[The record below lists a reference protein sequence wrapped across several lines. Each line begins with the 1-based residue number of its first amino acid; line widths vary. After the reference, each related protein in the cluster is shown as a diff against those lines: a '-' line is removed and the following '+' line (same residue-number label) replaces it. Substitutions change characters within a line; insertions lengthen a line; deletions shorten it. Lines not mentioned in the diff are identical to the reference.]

1 MRRSRIFTDKAL
13 AESATVELDARNNHY
28 LMHVLRVKQGQA
40 LQLFNGSGREF
51 NAQVDALTRKSVRV
65 LITEEVNPTVVESPL
80 HTTLGIAISK
90 GDRMDWVIQKA
101 TELGVNVI
109 QPLVTER
116 VDVKLNA
123 ERRVKKFAHW
133 QATLISACEQSGR
146 CVLPSLQPL
155 KSIDEWLP
163 NDNSDCKLV
172 LRAKADSFEQV
183 KSHFTSTPQSASV
196 IIGPEGGL
204 SPEEITAAVAQ
215 GYHPVG
221 FGSRVLRTETA
232 PIVALSILQASWGDF

>member
-1 MRRSRIFTDKAL
+1 MRRSRIFTDKVL
-13 AESATVELDARNNHY
+13 AKSATVELDARNNHY

-40 LQLFNGSGREF
+40 LQLFNGNGREF
-51 NAQVDALTRKSVRV
+51 NAQVKALTRKSVRV
-65 LITEEVNPTVVESPL
+65 LIVEEVNSTVVESPL

-123 ERRVKKFAHW
+123 ERREKKFAHW
-133 QATLISACEQSGR
+133 QATLIGACEQSGR
-146 CVLPSLQPL
+146 CVLPLLQPL
-155 KSIDEWLP
+155 KTIEQWLP

-172 LRAKADSFEQV
+172 LRATADSFNQV
-183 KSHFTSTPQSASV
+183 KSHFTATPQSASV

-204 SPEEITAAVAQ
+204 SSEEIAAAVVQ

-221 FGSRVLRTETA
+221 FGARILRTETA
-232 PIVALSILQASWGDF
+232 PIVALSLLQASWGDF

>member
-40 LQLFNGSGREF
+40 LLLFNGNGREF
-51 NAQVDALTRKSVRV
+51 NAQVEALTRKSVRV
-65 LITEEVNPTVVESPL
+65 LIAEEVNPTVVESPL

-123 ERRVKKFAHW
+123 ERREKKFAHW
-133 QATLISACEQSGR
+133 QATLIGACEQSGR
-146 CVLPSLQPL
+146 CVLPLLQPL
-155 KSIDEWLP
+155 KTIEQWLP

-172 LRAKADSFEQV
+172 LRATADSFNQV
-183 KSHFTSTPQSASV
+183 KSHFTATPQSASV

-204 SPEEITAAVAQ
+204 SSEEIAAAVVQ

-221 FGSRVLRTETA
+221 FGPRILRTETA
-232 PIVALSILQASWGDF
+232 PIVALSLLQASWGDF

>member
-13 AESATVELDARNNHY
+13 AESATVELDVRNNHY

-40 LQLFNGSGREF
+40 LQLFNGNGREF
-51 NAQVDALTRKSVRV
+51 NAQVEALTRKSVRV
-65 LITEEVNPTVVESPL
+65 LIAEEVNPTVVESPL

-123 ERRVKKFAHW
+123 ERREKKFAHW
-133 QATLISACEQSGR
+133 QATLIGACEQSGR
-146 CVLPSLQPL
+146 CVLPLLQPL
-155 KSIDEWLP
+155 KTIEQWLP

-172 LRAKADSFEQV
+172 LRATTDSFNQV
-183 KSHFTSTPQSASV
+183 KSHFTATPQSASV

-204 SPEEITAAVAQ
+204 SPEEIAAAVVQ

-221 FGSRVLRTETA
+221 FGARILRTETA
-232 PIVALSILQASWGDF
+232 PIVALSLLQASWGDF

>member
-1 MRRSRIFTDKAL
+1 MRRSRIFTDRAL

-51 NAQVDALTRKSVRV
+51 NAHVDALTRKSVRV

-123 ERRVKKFAHW
+123 ERREKKFAHW
-133 QATLISACEQSGR
+133 
-146 CVLPSLQPL
+146 
-155 KSIDEWLP
+155 
-163 NDNSDCKLV
+163 
-172 LRAKADSFEQV
+172 
-183 KSHFTSTPQSASV
+183 
-196 IIGPEGGL
+196 
-204 SPEEITAAVAQ
+204 
-215 GYHPVG
+215 
-221 FGSRVLRTETA
+221 
-232 PIVALSILQASWGDF
+232 

>member
-28 LMHVLRVKQGQA
+28 LMHVLRVKPGQA
-40 LQLFNGSGREF
+40 LLLFNGNGREF
-51 NAQVDALTRKSVRV
+51 NAQVETLTRKSVRV
-65 LITEEVNPTVVESPL
+65 LIAEEVNPTVVESPL

-123 ERRVKKFAHW
+123 ERREKKFAHW
-133 QATLISACEQSGR
+133 QATLIGACEQSGR
-146 CVLPSLQPL
+146 CVLPLLQPL
-155 KSIDEWLP
+155 KTIEQWLP

-172 LRAKADSFEQV
+172 LRATADSFNQV
-183 KSHFTSTPQSASV
+183 KSHFTATPQSASV

-204 SPEEITAAVAQ
+204 SSEEIGAAVVQ

-221 FGSRVLRTETA
+221 FGARILRTETA
-232 PIVALSILQASWGDF
+232 PIVALSLLQASWGDF

>member
-1 MRRSRIFTDKAL
+1 
-13 AESATVELDARNNHY
+13 
-28 LMHVLRVKQGQA
+28 MHVLRVKQGQA
-40 LQLFNGSGREF
+40 LQLFNGNGREF
-51 NAQVDALTRKSVRV
+51 NAQVEALTRKSVRV
-65 LITEEVNPTVVESPL
+65 LIAEEVNPTVVESPL

-123 ERRVKKFAHW
+123 ERREKKFAHW
-133 QATLISACEQSGR
+133 QATLIGACEQSGR
-146 CVLPSLQPL
+146 CVLPLLQPL
-155 KSIDEWLP
+155 KTIEQWLP

-172 LRAKADSFEQV
+172 LRATADSFNQV
-183 KSHFTSTPQSASV
+183 KSHFTATPQSASV

-204 SPEEITAAVAQ
+204 SPEEIAAAVVQ

-221 FGSRVLRTETA
+221 FGARILRTETA
-232 PIVALSILQASWGDF
+232 PIVALSLLQAGWGDF

>member
-40 LQLFNGSGREF
+40 LLLFNGNGREF
-51 NAQVDALTRKSVRV
+51 NAQVEALTRKSVRV
-65 LITEEVNPTVVESPL
+65 LIAEEVNPTVVESPL

-123 ERRVKKFAHW
+123 ERREKKFAHW
-133 QATLISACEQSGR
+133 QATLIGACEQSGR
-146 CVLPSLQPL
+146 CVLPLLQPL
-155 KSIDEWLP
+155 KTIEQWLP

-172 LRAKADSFEQV
+172 LRATADSFNQV
-183 KSHFTSTPQSASV
+183 KSHFTATPQSASV

-204 SPEEITAAVAQ
+204 SSEEIAAAVVQ

-221 FGSRVLRTETA
+221 FGARILRTETA
-232 PIVALSILQASWGDF
+232 PIVALSLLQASWGDF

>member
-40 LQLFNGSGREF
+40 LQLFNGNGREF
-51 NAQVDALTRKSVRV
+51 NAQVEALTRKSVRV
-65 LITEEVNPTVVESPL
+65 LIAEEVNPTVVESPL

-123 ERRVKKFAHW
+123 ERREKKFAHW
-133 QATLISACEQSGR
+133 QATLIGACEQSGR
-146 CVLPSLQPL
+146 CVLPLLQPL
-155 KSIDEWLP
+155 KTIEQWLP
-163 NDNSDCKLV
+163 IDNSDCKLV
-172 LRAKADSFEQV
+172 LRATADSFNQV
-183 KSHFTSTPQSASV
+183 KSHFTATPQSASV

-204 SPEEITAAVAQ
+204 SPEEIAAAVVQ

-221 FGSRVLRTETA
+221 FGARILRTETA
-232 PIVALSILQASWGDF
+232 PIVALSLLQASWGDF

>member
-1 MRRSRIFTDKAL
+1 MRLTRIFTGKAL
-13 AESATVELDARNNHY
+13 AESATVELEARNNHY
-28 LMHVLRVKQGQA
+28 LIHVLRVKQGQA
-40 LQLFNGSGREF
+40 LQLFNGNGQEF
-51 NAQVDALTRKSVRV
+51 NAHVDALRRKSVRV
-65 LITEEVNPTVVESPL
+65 LITEEVSPTVVESPL
-80 HTTLGIAISK
+80 HTNLGIAISK

-123 ERRVKKFAHW
+123 ERREKKLAHW
-133 QATLISACEQSGR
+133 QSTLISACEQSGR
-146 CVLPSLQPL
+146 RVLPLLQPL
-155 KSIDEWLP
+155 TSIDEWLS
-163 NDNSDCKLV
+163 NDNSDCKLL

-183 KSHFTSTPQSASV
+183 KSHFTSTPQSASI

-204 SPEEITAAVAQ
+204 SSKEITAAVAQ

>member
-1 MRRSRIFTDKAL
+1 MRQSRIFTDRAL
-13 AESATVELDARNNHY
+13 AESVTFELDARNNHY
-28 LMHVLRVKQGQA
+28 LIHVLRVKKGQA
-40 LQLFNGSGREF
+40 LRVFNGSGREF
-51 NAQVDALTRKSVRV
+51 NAHIEALTRKSVRI
-65 LITEEVNPTVVESPL
+65 LIAEEVNPTVTESPL
-80 HTTLGIAISK
+80 NTTLGIAISK

-101 TELGVNVI
+101 TELGVNII

-123 ERRVKKFAHW
+123 ERREKKFAHW
-133 QATLISACEQSGR
+133 QATLINACEQSGR
-146 CVLPSLQPL
+146 CVLPSLKPL

-163 NDNSDCKLV
+163 NDKSDCKLI
-172 LRAKADSFEQV
+172 LRAKADSFERV
-183 KSHFTSTPQSASV
+183 KSYFTAPPQSASV

-204 SPEEITAAVAQ
+204 SPEEITVAVAQ

-232 PIVALSILQASWGDF
+232 PIVALGILQASWGDF

>member
-40 LQLFNGSGREF
+40 LQLFNGNGREF
-51 NAQVDALTRKSVRV
+51 NAQVEALTRKSVRV
-65 LITEEVNPTVVESPL
+65 LIAEEVNPTVVESPL

-123 ERRVKKFAHW
+123 ERREKKFAHW
-133 QATLISACEQSGR
+133 QATLIGACEQSGR
-146 CVLPSLQPL
+146 CVLPLLQPL
-155 KSIDEWLP
+155 KTIEQWLP

-172 LRAKADSFEQV
+172 LRATADSFNQV
-183 KSHFTSTPQSASV
+183 KSHFTATPQSASV

-204 SPEEITAAVAQ
+204 STEEIAAAVVQ

-221 FGSRVLRTETA
+221 LGARILRTETA
-232 PIVALSILQASWGDF
+232 PIVALSLLQASWGDF

>member
-13 AESATVELDARNNHY
+13 AESVTVELDARNNHY

-40 LQLFNGSGREF
+40 LRLFNGNGREF
-51 NAQVDALTRKSVRV
+51 NAQVEALTRKSVRV
-65 LITEEVNPTVVESPL
+65 LIAEEVNPTVVESPL

-123 ERRVKKFAHW
+123 ERREKKFAHW
-133 QATLISACEQSGR
+133 QATLIGACEQSGR
-146 CVLPSLQPL
+146 RVLPLLQPL
-155 KSIDEWLP
+155 KTIEQWLP

-172 LRAKADSFEQV
+172 LRATADSFNQV
-183 KSHFTSTPQSASV
+183 KSHFTATPQSASV

-204 SPEEITAAVAQ
+204 SPEEIAAAVVQ

-221 FGSRVLRTETA
+221 FGARILRTETA
-232 PIVALSILQASWGDF
+232 PIVALSLLQASWGDF

>member
-13 AESATVELDARNNHY
+13 AESATVELDVRNNHY

-40 LQLFNGSGREF
+40 LLLFNGNGREF
-51 NAQVDALTRKSVRV
+51 NAKVEALTRKSVRV
-65 LITEEVNPTVVESPL
+65 LIAEEVNPTVVESPL

-116 VDVKLNA
+116 VDVKLNT
-123 ERRVKKFAHW
+123 ERREKKFAHW
-133 QATLISACEQSGR
+133 QATLIGACEQSGR
-146 CVLPSLQPL
+146 CVLPLLQPL
-155 KSIDEWLP
+155 KTIEQWLP

-172 LRAKADSFEQV
+172 LRATADSFNQV
-183 KSHFTSTPQSASV
+183 KSHFTATPQSASV

-204 SPEEITAAVAQ
+204 SPEEIAAAVVQ

-221 FGSRVLRTETA
+221 FGARILRTETA
-232 PIVALSILQASWGDF
+232 PIVALSLLQASWGDF

>member
-51 NAQVDALTRKSVRV
+51 NAHVDALTRKSVRV
-65 LITEEVNPTVVESPL
+65 LITEEVNSTVVESPL

-123 ERRVKKFAHW
+123 ERREKKFVHW
-133 QATLISACEQSGR
+133 QATLTSACEQSGR

-163 NDNSDCKLV
+163 NDNSDCKLI

-183 KSHFTSTPQSASV
+183 KSDFTSTPQSASV

-232 PIVALSILQASWGDF
+232 PIVALSILQTSWGDF